1 VLGNMISAIEEN
13 ADWIAE
19 CMSYMDER
27 ELSSIEAT
35 REAQDAWV
43 AEVNRAADATLYPLA
58 RSWYMGDNVA
68 GKKRVFLPYIGGWKK
83 YLDLC
88 DEVAAKAYEG
98 FALASVRN

>member
-1 VLGNMISAIEEN
+1 MISAIEEN

-19 CMSYMDER
+19 CMTYMGKR
-27 ELSSIEAT
+27 GLSAVEAA

-58 RSWYMGDNVA
+58 RSWYMGDNVP

-83 YLDLC
+83 YLDRC
-88 DEVAAKAYEG
+88 DEVAAKGYEG
-98 FALASVRN
+98 FAFGSPHN